1 LGEEVD
7 EGILGAA
14 ILTHHDG
21 RYALTYHG
29 PSGPHVA
36 EQSSVVMA
44 VRVDEAGREYSA
56 PTIHDGLTSARREL
70 ADLGN
75 SAVDDA
81 H

>member
-1 LGEEVD
+1 
-7 EGILGAA
+7 
-14 ILTHHDG
+14 
-21 RYALTYHG
+21 
-29 PSGPHVA
+29 
-36 EQSSVVMA
+36 MA